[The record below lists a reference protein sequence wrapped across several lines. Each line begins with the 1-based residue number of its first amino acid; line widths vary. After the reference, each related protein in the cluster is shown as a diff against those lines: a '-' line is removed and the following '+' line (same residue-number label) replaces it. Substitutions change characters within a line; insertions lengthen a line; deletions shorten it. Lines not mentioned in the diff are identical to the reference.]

1 MSALTQ
7 LPSPLSL
14 TVSSLQTQQPTF
26 QKQSP
31 QPTTTTT
38 VTTFTPISTKTLP
51 KPRSESLSTA
61 SWIEALRSQT
71 RSNHFRKAI
80 STYIEITMA
89 GEKPNNFAFPTV
101 LKAVTGIQDL
111 NCGEKIH
118 AASVKLGYS
127 KSSVTVANT
136 LINMYGKCGDI
147 RDVFKVFDRI
157 PQRDQVSWNSMI
169 SALCQ
174 FEEWEL
180 ALEAFRMMQSE
191 RVELS
196 SFTLVSVALACSNC
210 MMGCVLASKFMGM
223 V

>member
-1 MSALTQ
+1 MDRSSSIPNPIKS
-7 LPSPLSL
+7 LPQSHFY
-14 TVSSLQTQQPTF
+14 VHRNHNGGRKTQQFRFPD
-26 QKQSP
+26 
-31 QPTTTTT
+31 
-38 VTTFTPISTKTLP
+38 
-51 KPRSESLSTA
+51 RSESSHWH
-61 SWIEALRSQT
+61 SD
-71 RSNHFRKAI
+71 F
-80 STYIEITMA
+80 
-89 GEKPNNFAFPTV
+89 
-101 LKAVTGIQDL
+101 

-127 KSSVTVANT
+127 KSLVTVANS
-136 LINMYGKCGDI
+136 LINMYGKCRDI

-174 FEEWEL
+174 FEEWEI

-191 RVELS
+191 TVELS

-210 MMGCVLASKFMGM
+210 MMGCVSASKFMGT